1 MAKYLIQA
9 TYSAAGVKG
18 LLKEGGS
25 SRRAAV
31 AKAVAGIGGKLESL
45 YYAFGKVDCYI
56 IIEMPDAGAA
66 AAVSMAINATGLATS
81 IVTPLL
87 TPGEIDKAVKK
98 TVKYR
103 APGQ

>member
-56 IIEMPDAGAA
+56 IIVADARGDRQG
-66 AAVSMAINATGLATS
+66 SQEDRETPRSRS
-81 IVTPLL
+81 ITKNSHGHMQTKVLP
-87 TPGEIDKAVKK
+87 
-98 TVKYR
+98 
-103 APGQ
+103 